1 MKILAAIDGSDS
13 SLRALRYVMGHA
25 EFFGASP
32 EIVLVN
38 VHLPIPSVR
47 AKSILGS
54 DVIDQY
60 YRDESEAALAPAR
73 EILKGSA
80 CKLTE
85 RHLVGDPSKE
95 IVASASGLACDMIVM
110 GTHGHSAIGNLFVGS
125 VAMKVIATSP
135 IPVLMVK

>member
-73 EILKGSA
+73 ESLK
-80 CKLTE
+80 
-85 RHLVGDPSKE
+85 
-95 IVASASGLACDMIVM
+95 
-110 GTHGHSAIGNLFVGS
+110 IGRAHV
-125 VAMKVIATSP
+125 
-135 IPVLMVK
+135 